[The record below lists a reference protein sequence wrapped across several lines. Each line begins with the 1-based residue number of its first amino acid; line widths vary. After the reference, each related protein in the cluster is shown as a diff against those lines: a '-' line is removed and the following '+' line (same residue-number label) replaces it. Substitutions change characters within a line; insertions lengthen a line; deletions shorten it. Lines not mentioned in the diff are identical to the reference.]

1 MDEARQKGNQ
11 GQEFERYRT
20 LLFSIAYRM
29 TGSASD
35 AEDLVQ
41 ETYLRFQAS
50 ASQEIASLKAYL
62 STIITRLALD
72 YLKSA
77 RVAREQYI
85 GSWLPEPILTSED
98 GGSPLADLEQQEAL
112 SLAFLRLL
120 EALSPPERAVFLLHE
135 VFEYPFS
142 EISGMLE
149 KSAANCRQIFHRAR
163 QALQDNRAR
172 FEPEPQRQRQLLLSF
187 LSASQA
193 GDMAA
198 LTSLLAE
205 DAVSWSDG
213 GGKVQ
218 TNLKPIHGQQAVARF
233 WSFWLNL
240 ARNNQL
246 PLTVTQAEINGSPA
260 LLFWHEGSLAIV
272 ISLTLSAVGIQE
284 IYALLNPE
292 KLAYLQEQLS
302 SSRRLNSF
310 CQRQL
315 DLCMATIRNVHG
327 GYGIR
332 RLSGW

>member
-1 MDEARQKGNQ
+1 MDEFKRKENQ
-11 GQEFERYRT
+11 GEEFEHYRV

-41 ETYLRFQAS
+41 ETYLRYQVS
-50 ASQEIASLKAYL
+50 ASHEIVSLKAYL

-85 GSWLPEPILTSED
+85 GAWLPEPILTSED
-98 GGSPLADLEQQEAL
+98 GGFLLADLEQQEAL

-135 VFEYPFS
+135 VFDYPFS
-142 EISGMLE
+142 EIGTMLE
-149 KSAANCRQIFHRAR
+149 KSPANCRQIFHRAR
-163 QALQDNRAR
+163 RALQDKRVR
-172 FEPEPQRQRQLLLSF
+172 FEPEPQRQRQLLFSF

-198 LTSLLAE
+198 LTSLLAQ

-218 TNLKPIHGQQAVARF
+218 SNLKPIHGQQAVARF
-233 WSFWLNL
+233 WSFWLSL
-240 ARNNQL
+240 TRTNQR
-246 PLTVTQAEINGSPA
+246 PLTVTLAEINGSPSI
-260 LLFWHEGSLAIV
+260 LFWEEDSLVIV
-272 ISLTLSAVGIQE
+272 ISLTLSAERIKE
-284 IYALLNPE
+284 IYALLNPA
-292 KLAYLQEQLS
+292 KLAYLQKQLS
-302 SSRRLNSF
+302 SSRRPSSF
-310 CQRQL
+310 E
-315 DLCMATIRNVHG
+315 
-327 GYGIR
+327 
-332 RLSGW
+332 